1 MVRSCN
7 PTMDLASILPVALSA
22 LGRNRLRTA
31 LTMLGITIG
40 IAAVICTVAIGEGG
54 SSRIREQLQNLGD
67 NFVWVEAGSR
77 NLQGVRTGT
86 GMTKTLT
93 ARDAKAI
100 LEAVPL
106 IKSASPQVDARI
118 QVIYGNNNWNTVYR
132 GVSPEYLS
140 IRRWAMDRGACFTA
154 QDVATSANVCV
165 LGRSVA
171 EQLFGEED
179 PIGRAIRL
187 RDQPFRVLGVLKPKG
202 ESATGQDQDDFLMI
216 PWTTA
221 QHKIKG
227 ISWLDDILCS
237 AVSSEAI
244 RPAREQIVTLLRQR
258 HHLRPEAPLDFNIR
272 APEEMLQAQE
282 ETSRTYTIMLLS
294 IASVSLVVGGIGI
307 MNIMFVT
314 VTERTREIGVRMA
327 VGATKKNVQAQ
338 FLLEALVLSSLS
350 GAVGAVVGVV
360 ASIVFSRTLGWQTII
375 PPHWIV
381 IAVVFSAFI
390 GVFFGFYP
398 ARKAA
403 LLDPIEALRY
413 E

>member
-1 MVRSCN
+1 
-7 PTMDLASILPVALSA
+7 MDLSSILPVALTA
-22 LGRNRLRTA
+22 LARNKLRTA
-31 LTMLGITIG
+31 LTMLGIMIG

-54 SSRIREQLQNLGD
+54 SSRIREQLANLGD

-77 NLQGVRTGT
+77 NVQGVRTGT
-86 GMTKTLT
+86 GATKTLT
-93 ARDAKAI
+93 FRDARAI

-106 IKSASPQVDARI
+106 IKSASPQVDNRI
-118 QVIYGNNNWNTVYR
+118 QAIFGNTNWSTTYR

-140 IRRWAMDRGACFTA
+140 IRRWAIESGAGFTA

-165 LGRSVA
+165 IGRTLA
-171 EQLFGEED
+171 EQLFGETD
-179 PIGRAIRL
+179 PLGKTIRL
-187 RDQPFRVLGVLKPKG
+187 RDQPFRVLGVLRAKG
-202 ESATGQDQDDFLMI
+202 ENAMGQDQDDFLI
-216 PWTTA
+216 LPWTTA
-221 QHKIKG
+221 SHKIKG
-227 ISWLDDILCS
+227 VNWLDDILCS
-237 AVSSEAI
+237 AVSPEAI
-244 RPAREQIVTLLRQR
+244 RPARAQIIALLRQR
-258 HHLRPEAPLDFNIR
+258 HHLRAGAPDDFNIR

-282 ETSRTYTIMLLS
+282 ETSRTFTILLLS
-294 IASVSLVVGGIGI
+294 IASVSLLVGGIGI

-338 FLLEALVLSSLS
+338 FLVEALVLSSLS
-350 GAVGAVVGVV
+350 GTAGAIVGII
-360 ASIVFSRTLGWQTII
+360 ASNLFSRALSWPTII
-375 PPHWIV
+375 PPQWIV
-381 IAVVFSAFI
+381 IAVLFSALI

>member
-1 MVRSCN
+1 
-7 PTMDLASILPVALSA
+7 MDLSTVLPVALSA
-22 LGRNRLRTA
+22 LARNKLRTA
-31 LTMLGITIG
+31 LTMLGIAIG

-86 GMTKTLT
+86 GTTKTLT
-93 ARDAKAI
+93 ARDATAI

-106 IKSASPQVDARI
+106 IKSMSPQVDARI
-118 QVIYGNNNWNTVYR
+118 QVIYGNTNWNTVYR

-140 IRRWAMDRGACFTA
+140 IRRWAMERGSCFTA

-179 PIGRAIRL
+179 PIGKSIRL

-202 ESATGQDQDDFLMI
+202 ENAAGQDQDDFLMI

-237 AVSSEAI
+237 AVSADAI
-244 RPAREQIVTLLRQR
+244 RPARAQISALLRQR
-258 HHLRPEAPLDFNIR
+258 HHLRPDAADDFNIR

-282 ETSRTYTIMLLS
+282 ETSRTFTVLLLS
-294 IASVSLVVGGIGI
+294 IASVSLLVGGIGI

-327 VGATKKNVQAQ
+327 IGATKKNIQAQ
-338 FLLEALVLSSLS
+338 FLFEALILSSLS
-350 GAVGAVVGVV
+350 GVAGAIVGVV
-360 ASIVFSRTLGWQTII
+360 ASSIFSRALAWPTII
-375 PPHWIV
+375 PPQWIV
-381 IAVVFSAFI
+381 IAVLFSAFV

>member
-1 MVRSCN
+1 
-7 PTMDLASILPVALSA
+7 MDLSSILPVALSA
-22 LGRNRLRTA
+22 LARNKLRTA
-31 LTMLGITIG
+31 LTMLGIMIG

-54 SSRIREQLQNLGD
+54 SSRIREQLNNLGD

-86 GMTKTLT
+86 GATKTLT
-93 ARDAKAI
+93 VRDAQAI
-100 LEAVPL
+100 LENVKL
-106 IKSASPQVDARI
+106 IKTVTPNVDARI
-118 QVIYGNNNWNTVYR
+118 QAIYGNTNWNTVYR
-132 GVSPEYLS
+132 GVGPEYLS
-140 IRRWAMDRGACFTA
+140 IRRWAIERGSCFTA
-154 QDVATSANVCV
+154 QDVATAANVCV

-171 EQLFGEED
+171 EQLFGDED
-179 PIGRAIRL
+179 PIGKSIRL
-187 RDQPFRVLGVLKPKG
+187 RDQPFRVLGVLRPKG
-202 ESATGQDQDDFLMI
+202 ESATGQDQDDFLMM

-221 QHKIKG
+221 QRKIKG

-237 AVSSEAI
+237 AVSPEAI
-244 RPAREQIVTLLRQR
+244 RPARTQIIALLRQR
-258 HHLRPEAPLDFNIR
+258 HHLRSDAPEDFNIR

-282 ETSRTYTIMLLS
+282 ETSRTFTVLLLS
-294 IASVSLVVGGIGI
+294 IASVSLLVGGIGI
-307 MNIMFVT
+307 MNIMYVT

-350 GAVGAVVGVV
+350 GTVGALLGVV
-360 ASIVFSRTLGWQTII
+360 ASSVFSRALSWPTII
-375 PPHWIV
+375 PPQWIV

-403 LLDPIEALRY
+403 MLDPIEALRY

>member
-1 MVRSCN
+1 
-7 PTMDLASILPVALSA
+7 MDLSSVFPVALNA
-22 LGRNRLRTA
+22 LSRNKLRTA

-54 SSRIREQLQNLGD
+54 SSRIREQLANLGD

-86 GMTKTLT
+86 GATKTLT

-100 LEAVPL
+100 LETVPL
-106 IKSASPQVDARI
+106 IKSASPQVDSRI
-118 QVIYGNNNWNTVYR
+118 QAIHGNTNWNTTYR

-140 IRRWAMDRGACFTA
+140 IRRWAVERGAGFTA

-165 LGRSVA
+165 LGRTVA
-171 EQLFGEED
+171 EELFGQED
-179 PIGRAIRL
+179 PIGKSLRL

-227 ISWLDDILCS
+227 INWLDDILLS
-237 AVSSEAI
+237 AVSAEAI
-244 RPAREQIVTLLRQR
+244 RPARTQIMALLRQR
-258 HHLRPEAPLDFNIR
+258 HHLREGAPDDFNIR

-282 ETSRTYTIMLLS
+282 ETSKTFTILLLS
-294 IASVSLVVGGIGI
+294 IASVSLLVGGIGI

-327 VGATKKNVQAQ
+327 VGATKKNVQVQ
-338 FLLEALVLSSLS
+338 FLLEALILSSLS
-350 GAVGAVVGVV
+350 GIAGAVLGIV
-360 ASIVFSRTLGWQTII
+360 ASSVFSRALAWPTII
-375 PPHWIV
+375 PPQWIL
-381 IAVVFSAFI
+381 IAVLFSALI

>member
-1 MVRSCN
+1 
-7 PTMDLASILPVALSA
+7 MDLASILPVALSA
-22 LGRNRLRTA
+22 LARNKLRTA

-54 SSRIREQLQNLGD
+54 SNRIREQLQNLGD

-77 NLQGVRTGT
+77 NVQGVRTGSGAT
-86 GMTKTLT
+86 ATLT

-106 IKSASPQVDARI
+106 IKSVSPQADGRI
-118 QVIYGNNNWNTVYR
+118 QAIYGNLNWNTTYR

-140 IRRWAMDRGACFTA
+140 IRRWAIERGSCFTQ
-154 QDVATSANVCV
+154 QDVDVAANVGV
-165 LGRSVA
+165 LGATVA
-171 EQLFGEED
+171 EQLFGNED
-179 PIGRAIRL
+179 PIGKSIRL
-187 RDQPFRVLGVLKPKG
+187 RDQPFRVLGVLRRKG

-221 QHKIKG
+221 EHKIAGK
-227 ISWLDDILCS
+227 SWLDDILCS
-237 AVSSEAI
+237 ATSPEVM
-244 RPAREQIVTLLRQR
+244 RPAREQITALLRQR
-258 HHLRPEAPLDFNIR
+258 HHLRADAPLDFNIR
-272 APEEMLQAQE
+272 SPEDILQAQE
-282 ETSRTYTIMLLS
+282 ETSKTFTILLLA
-294 IASVSLVVGGIGI
+294 IASVSLLVGGIGI

-327 VGATKKNVQAQ
+327 VGATKKNVQMQ
-338 FLLEALVLSSLS
+338 FLTEALVLSSLS
-350 GAVGAVVGVV
+350 GTIGAVVGVV
-360 ASIVFSRTLGWQTII
+360 SAIVFSRAFSWPTII
-375 PPHWIV
+375 PPQWVV

-403 LLDPIEALRY
+403 MLDPIEALRY

>member
-1 MVRSCN
+1 
-7 PTMDLASILPVALSA
+7 
-22 LGRNRLRTA
+22 
-31 LTMLGITIG
+31 
-40 IAAVICTVAIGEGG
+40 
-54 SSRIREQLQNLGD
+54 
-67 NFVWVEAGSR
+67 
-77 NLQGVRTGT
+77 
-86 GMTKTLT
+86 
-93 ARDAKAI
+93 
-100 LEAVPL
+100 L
-106 IKSASPQVDARI
+106 IKSTSPQADGRI
-118 QVIYGNNNWNTVYR
+118 QVIYGNTNWSTTYR

-140 IRRWAMDRGACFTA
+140 IRRWAIERGSCFTA

-165 LGRSVA
+165 LGRSVV

-179 PIGRAIRL
+179 PIGKSIRL

-202 ESATGQDQDDFLMI
+202 ENAAGQDQDDFLMI

-227 ISWLDDILCS
+227 TSWLDDILCS
-237 AVSSEAI
+237 AVSADAI
-244 RPAREQIVTLLRQR
+244 RPARTQISALLRQR
-258 HHLRPEAPLDFNIR
+258 HHLRPDATDDFNIR

-282 ETSRTYTIMLLS
+282 ETSRTFTVLLLS
-294 IASVSLVVGGIGI
+294 IASVSLLVGGIGI

-327 VGATKKNVQAQ
+327 IGATKKNIQAQ
-338 FLLEALVLSSLS
+338 FLFEALILSSLS
-350 GAVGAVVGVV
+350 GVVGAVVGVV
-360 ASIVFSRTLGWQTII
+360 ASSIFSRALSWPTII
-375 PPHWIV
+375 PPQWIV
-381 IAVVFSAFI
+381 IAVLFSAFV

>member
-1 MVRSCN
+1 
-7 PTMDLASILPVALSA
+7 MDLASILPVALNA
-22 LGRNRLRTA
+22 LSRNKLRTA
-31 LTMLGITIG
+31 LTMLGIMIG

-54 SSRIREQLQNLGD
+54 SSRIREQLNNLGD

-77 NLQGVRTGT
+77 NVQGVRTGT
-86 GMTKTLT
+86 GTTKTLT

-100 LEAVPL
+100 VDSVPL
-106 IKSASPQVDARI
+106 IKSASPQADGRI
-118 QVIYGNNNWNTVYR
+118 QVIFGNTNWPTTFR

-140 IRRWAMDRGACFTA
+140 IRRWSIEQGACFTS

-165 LGRSVA
+165 IGQTVA
-171 EQLFGEED
+171 DQLFGEGD
-179 PIGRAIRL
+179 PIGRTIRL
-187 RDQPFRVLGVLKPKG
+187 RDQPFRVVGLLRRKG
-202 ESATGQDQDDFLMI
+202 ENAAGQDQDDFLMI

-221 QHKIKG
+221 QHKIAG

-237 AVSSEAI
+237 AVSPEAI
-244 RPAREQIVTLLRQR
+244 RPSRSQIVALLRQR
-258 HHLRPEAPLDFNIR
+258 HHLRPGAPDDFNIR

-282 ETSRTYTIMLLS
+282 ETSRTFTILLLS
-294 IASVSLVVGGIGI
+294 IASVSLLVGGIGI

-338 FLLEALVLSSLS
+338 FLLEALILSSLS
-350 GAVGAVVGVV
+350 GTVGALVGVV
-360 ASIVFSRTLGWQTII
+360 ASHVFSRALSWPTII
-375 PPHWIV
+375 PPQWIA
-381 IAVVFSAFI
+381 ISVVFSALI

-398 ARKAA
+398 ARKAS
-403 LLDPIEALRY
+403 LLDPIDALRY

>member
-1 MVRSCN
+1 V
-7 PTMDLASILPVALSA
+7 DLSSILPVALSA
-22 LGRNRLRTA
+22 LGRNKLRTA

-67 NFVWVEAGSR
+67 NFVWVEEGSR
-77 NLQGVRTGT
+77 NLKGVRTGT
-86 GMTKTLT
+86 GTTKTLT
-93 ARDAKAI
+93 ARDATAI

-106 IKSASPQVDARI
+106 IKSVSPQVDARI

-140 IRRWAMDRGACFTA
+140 IRRWAVTSGACFTQ
-154 QDVATSANVCV
+154 QDVATAANVCV
-165 LGRSVA
+165 LGQTVV

-179 PIGRAIRL
+179 PIGKTIRL

-237 AVSSEAI
+237 AVSADSI
-244 RPAREQIVTLLRQR
+244 RPARTQIIALLRQR
-258 HHLRPEAPLDFNIR
+258 HHLRPGAPDDFNIR
-272 APEEMLQAQE
+272 APEEMLQEQE
-282 ETSRTYTIMLLS
+282 ETSKTFTILLLS
-294 IASVSLVVGGIGI
+294 IASVSLLVGGIGI

-327 VGATKKNVQAQ
+327 VGATKKNVQMQ
-338 FLLEALVLSSLS
+338 FLMEALILSSLS
-350 GAVGAVVGVV
+350 GTAGAVVGVAASV
-360 ASIVFSRTLGWQTII
+360 AFSRALSWPTII
-375 PPHWIV
+375 PPEWIV
-381 IAVVFSAFI
+381 IAVMFSAFI

-403 LLDPIEALRY
+403 LLDPVEALRY